1 MLIFGGGTFTH
12 LRNHLAISAPA
23 FGTTAKKLH
32 NRLIG
37 SELFLTKMADTNS
50 VLMTNMDVDL
60 FIDDVLKDETVKA
73 IILNIAFCDY
83 EALPIDNIE
92 NGSHAE
98 RLSTSE
104 GNINV
109 ELTPTKKVVKKI
121 KKERPDIFLV
131 SFKTT
136 TNKTIGEQIEIGNKS
151 KSDNLSNVVFCNDTI
166 TRQNIL
172 ITDNGVILSE
182 NRNDALESLCKI
194 IENEKYKL

>member
-1 MLIFGGGTFTH
+1 MDRLLVFGGGTFTH

-50 VLMTNMDVDL
+50 VLMTNMDVEL
-60 FIDDVLKDETVKA
+60 FIDDVLKDKNVKT

-92 NGSHAE
+92 NGSHAD
-98 RLSTSE
+98 RLSTSN
-104 GNINV
+104 GNINI
-109 ELTPTKKVVKKI
+109 ELKPTKKVVKKI

-151 KSDNLSNVVFCNDTI
+151 KSDNLSNIVFCNDTV
-166 TRQNIL
+166 TRQNI
-172 ITDNGVILSE
+172 IISDDGVVIFN
-182 NRNDALESLCKI
+182 NRNEALETLCQI
-194 IENEKYKL
+194 IKK